1 MQEHTTNIDTA
12 VAAAASKVTY
22 AGAGASFFGWL
33 ASSEAVSLIG
43 ILAAVVGLVVN
54 IYFKR
59 REDRRQQER
68 HDAQMR
74 AIRGDYL

>member
-1 MQEHTTNIDTA
+1 MQDHTNIDTA

-22 AGAGASFFGWL
+22 AGAGASFFGWV
-33 ASSEAVSLIG
+33 ASSEAVSLVG
-43 ILAAVVGLVVN
+43 ILAAVIGLAVN

-59 REDRRQQER
+59 REDKRQQEE
-68 HDAQMR
+68 HEAKMR

>member
-1 MQEHTTNIDTA
+1 MQDHANIDTA

-22 AGAGASFFGWL
+22 AGAGASFFGWV

-43 ILAAVVGLVVN
+43 ILAAVIGLAVN
-54 IYFKR
+54 VYFKR
-59 REDRRQQER
+59 REDKRQQER
-68 HDAQMR
+68 HEVQMR